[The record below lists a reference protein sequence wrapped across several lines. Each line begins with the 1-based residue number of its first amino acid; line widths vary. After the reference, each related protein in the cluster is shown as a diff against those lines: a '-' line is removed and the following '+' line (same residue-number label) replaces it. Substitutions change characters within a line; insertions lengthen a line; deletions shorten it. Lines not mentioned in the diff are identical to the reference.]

1 MTVKEIRKI
10 RHIREE
16 DAVSPVIATILMVAI
31 TVVLAG
37 TLYVW
42 AANLAESNTGETLD
56 LYSFSSRD
64 SAGSP
69 SLATDDNLAI
79 VTMSQGDPIGWA
91 SLTIRV
97 SVDGGASFNCALP
110 GQSAGDCIVLEAETT
125 DGGLWSV
132 GEDIT
137 IKENGLDLCNA
148 DICELKITITN
159 SRSGNVLGS
168 TTTETEQGGAAVA
181 LPRSETVTVGP
192 DGAVIQIQ
200 GAVISIPQGAL
211 SVDTEL
217 TFEALTASDLF
228 ALGDEDID
236 GYSIPTTF
244 LKLTPHGTT
253 FSQPVTVTI
262 RVTDSMPTTPVIY
275 TKSDDNGDWE
285 EFTGQLNI
293 GANTIT
299 FELYSFSYY
308 FGTSAT
314 ADDVN
319 RISYW
324 WGKVNQHFDN
334 GVWATDPDGSSG
346 ANIDMLQYCQKW
358 WPDTVSVQELPERES
373 IIFYNAGNSGY
384 FPTIKPVF
392 ECVSPDDGTGGGGSG
407 GGGGDPNAC
416 STDSDCLAG
425 GYCLNGVCVYD
436 DQDMDGISDSQ
447 DNCPNTAN
455 ANQLDT
461 DADGVGDACDNCPS
475 DANADQANSDGDG
488 YGDACDAYPNETAP
502 VACPRNY
509 DPVCGIDGNTY
520 TNSCF
525 AQLYNVQVDYNGQC
539 GNCVPDCSGCEC
551 GDDGCGG
558 SCGTCPNGET
568 CNSNQLCVECQ
579 TAADC
584 ASGICA
590 NEVCVD
596 CAEDADCPS
605 GTICDGNGEC
615 ISQGYGVVTW
625 GPSTK
630 GGDSSSVSSQLSS
643 GVTEIFSTG
652 SAFAA
657 LKVDGS
663 VVTWGN
669 NQVGGSVSSSVS
681 AQLSSGVVEIFSTN
695 SAFAAL
701 KSDGSVITWG
711 ASTKGG
717 DSSSVSAQ
725 LSSGVTEIFSSS
737 GAFAALK
744 SDGTVVTWGDSGFG
758 GDSSS
763 VASQL
768 TSIVQINGNYAAFAA
783 LKSDGSVVT
792 WGSQYNGGDSSSVS
806 SQLSSGVSEVYSTY
820 AAFAALKSDG
830 SVVTW
835 GGSGSSFSTTEY
847 GADSSSVSSQL
858 TSITTIVAAESAFAA
873 LKSDGTV
880 VTWGQATWGGDSS
893 SVTSQLTSVT
903 NIYSNVISFA
913 ALKSD
918 GSVVTWGNPDYSGDS
933 SSVSTEL
940 GSGVIDISSSDWA
953 FAAIKSDGSV
963 VTWNPDSWENRG
975 GDSSSVSSELN
986 SGVTEIYSSE
996 MAFSALKTDGS
1007 LVTWGHPNYG
1017 GDSSSVSSYLNS
1029 GIIEVFSSGG
1039 AFAALD
1045 SDGANVPADGTP
1057 CDDGDSSTTND
1068 VYTNGVCQ
1076 GTQSNLPPEI
1086 SYVVIQPNPIYG
1098 TDDAD
1103 CQYSASDS
1111 DGMLTSI
1118 TTSWT
1123 VNGQTGTNYLGVDPL
1138 PSSNFNAGDVLVC
1151 SVRADDDDGDYT
1163 IVNSSPITV
1172 SNSLPVVSS
1181 VVIGYSTQQHTSGTF
1196 AGDQLTCT
1204 PSGGSDADGDVLTYA
1219 FTWYL
1224 NGASHS
1230 TGQNL
1235 DTTGMSSNDVLYC
1248 SAVANDG
1255 TDNSATVSSSSTTVH
1270 TIHNIDIQNM
1280 AYSPSS
1286 ITITAGDI
1294 IIWTNLDSMGH
1305 SATED
1310 NNLFD
1315 SGLLSNGQTYTL
1327 TGLSAG
1333 TYGYYCSA
1341 HPSMTGTIIVQ

>member
-1 MTVKEIRKI
+1 MAVEEIRKI

-110 GQSAGDCIVLEAETT
+110 GQSTGDCIVLEAETG

-159 SRSGNVLGS
+159 SRSENVLGS
-168 TTTETEQGGAAVA
+168 TTTDTEQGGAAVA

-200 GAVISIPQGAL
+200 GAVVSIPQGAL

-244 LKLTPHGTT
+244 LKLTPHGIS
-253 FSQPVTVTI
+253 FSQPVTVTL

-293 GANTIT
+293 GVNTIT

-324 WGKVNQHFDN
+324 WGKVNQHFEN
-334 GVWATDPDGSSG
+334 GAWATDPDGSSG

-384 FPTIKPVF
+384 FPTMKPVF

-447 DNCPNTAN
+447 DNCPAN
-455 ANQLDT
+455 
-461 DADGVGDACDNCPS
+461 
-475 DANADQANSDGDG
+475 ANADQADVDGNG
-488 YGDACDAYPNETAP
+488 VGNACDACYQIFGGA
-502 VACPRNY
+502 
-509 DPVCGIDGNTY
+509 
-520 TNSCF
+520 
-525 AQLYNVQVDYNGQC
+525 VQGYELVN
-539 GNCVPDCSGCEC
+539 GNCVDIDECAVNNGGCGQDTCINVDGSHWCDQCAPDCAGCEC

-558 SCGTCPNGET
+558 SCGSCPNGET
-568 CNSNQLCVECQ
+568 CNTNQLCVDCQ
-579 TAADC
+579 TDADC
-584 ASGICA
+584 GTGYCVA
-590 NEVCVD
+590 EECVD
-596 CAEDADCPS
+596 CITDDDCPA

-615 ISQGYGVVTW
+615 ISQGYAVVTW
-625 GPSTK
+625 G
-630 GGDSSSVSSQLSS
+630 SSPY
-643 GVTEIFSTG
+643 
-652 SAFAA
+652 
-657 LKVDGS
+657 
-663 VVTWGN
+663 
-669 NQVGGSVSSSVS
+669 
-681 AQLSSGVVEIFSTN
+681 
-695 SAFAAL
+695 
-701 KSDGSVITWG
+701 
-711 ASTKGG
+711 GG

-725 LSSGVTEIFSSS
+725 LSSGVTEIFPSY
-737 GAFAALK
+737 L
-744 SDGTVVTWGDSGFG
+744 
-758 GDSSS
+758 
-763 VASQL
+763 
-768 TSIVQINGNYAAFAA
+768 AFAA

-792 WGSQYNGGDSSSVS
+792 WGDSNNGGDSSSVS
-806 SQLSSGVSEVYSTY
+806 SSLSSGVTEIFSTDR
-820 AAFAALKSDG
+820 AFAALKSDG

-835 GGSGSSFSTTEY
+835 GRASF
-847 GADSSSVSSQL
+847 GGDSSSVSSSL
-858 TSITTIVAAESAFAA
+858 SS
-873 LKSDGTV
+873 G
-880 VTWGQATWGGDSS
+880 VTEIFSTNNGNGGA
-893 SVTSQLTSVT
+893 
-903 NIYSNVISFA
+903 FA

-918 GSVVTWGNPDYSGDS
+918 GSVVTWGTSGYGADS
-933 SSVSTEL
+933 SSVSSQL
-940 GSGVIDISSSDWA
+940 SSGVTEIFSSVSA
-953 FAAIKSDGSV
+953 FAALKSDGSV
-963 VTWNPDSWENRG
+963 VTWGESTWG
-975 GDSSSVSSELN
+975 GDSSSVSSQIS
-986 SGVTEIYSSE
+986 SGVTEIFSSDS
-996 MAFSALKTDGS
+996 AFAALKSDGS
-1007 LVTWGHPNYG
+1007 VVTWGHYSNGDSSSVSSQISSGVTEIFPSDSAFAALKSDGSVVTWGVSGYG
-1017 GDSSSVSSYLNS
+1017 GDSSSVSSQ
-1029 GIIEVFSSGG
+1029 ISSGVTEIFSTDRAFAALKSDG
-1039 AFAALD
+1039 SVVTWGAVGYGANSNSESFSLSSGVIEIFSTSYAFAALD

-1057 CDDGDSSTTND
+1057 CDDGDPNTTGD

-1086 SYVVIQPNPIYG
+1086 SYVAIQPNPIYG

-1103 CQYSASDS
+1103 CLYSASDS
-1111 DGMLTSI
+1111 DGGIASI

-1123 VNGQTGTNYLGVDPL
+1123 VNGQTGANYLVDPL
-1138 PSSNFNAGDVLVC
+1138 PSSNFDAGDVLIC
-1151 SVRADDDDGDYT
+1151 SVRAEDDDGDYT

-1172 SNSLPVVSS
+1172 SNSLPVVTGLTFDSTSSGIFTHTTHNCLFSVSDADGDAVTTIVRWYADGVLIGTGPTITLTSSLISVGQNLQCEVTPNDGTVDGQTVITPINANSVVQNSSPSISS
-1181 VVIGYSTQQHTSGTF
+1181 VVIGYSSQQHSSGTF
-1196 AGDQLTCT
+1196 AGDVLTCT
-1204 PSGGSDADGDVLTYA
+1204 ASGADIDNDALTFAY
-1219 FTWYL
+1219 TWYL

-1235 DTTGMSSNDVLYC
+1235 DTTGMSSNDIVHC
-1248 SAVANDG
+1248 SAIANDG
-1255 TDNSATVSSSSTTVH
+1255 TDNSASVDSASTTVF

-1280 AYSPSS
+1280 AFSPST

-1294 IIWTNLDSMGH
+1294 IIWTNLDNMDH
-1305 SATED
+1305 SVTSD
-1310 NNLFD
+1310 DGTTFD
-1315 SGLLSNGQTYTL
+1315 SGLISNSQTFTL
-1327 TGLSAG
+1327 TGLSIG
-1333 TYGYYCSA
+1333 TYGYHCTP

>member
-1 MTVKEIRKI
+1 MSMRANEVRKI

-42 AANLAESNTGETLD
+42 AANLAESNTGDTLE

-79 VTMSQGDPIGWA
+79 VTMSQGNPIGWA
-91 SLTIRV
+91 SLSIRI
-97 SVDGGASFNCALP
+97 SVDGGASFDCALP
-110 GQSAGDCIVLEAETT
+110 GQDSGECVVLEAETT

-137 IKENGLDLCNA
+137 IKENGIDMCNA

-159 SRSGNVLGS
+159 SRSGNILGS
-168 TTTETEQGGAAVA
+168 TTTESEQGGDAVA

-200 GAVISIPQGAL
+200 GAVVSIPQGAL

-244 LKLTPHGTT
+244 LKLTPHGSS
-253 FSQPVTVTI
+253 FSQPVTVTL
-262 RVTDSMPTTPVIY
+262 RVTDSMPTTPIIY

-324 WGKVNQHFDN
+324 WGKVNQHFEN
-334 GVWATDPDGSSG
+334 GAWATDPDGSSG

-436 DQDMDGISDSQ
+436 DQDMDGISDNQ
-447 DNCPNTAN
+447 DNCPANAN
-455 ANQLDT
+455 ANQA
-461 DADGVGDACDNCPS
+461 DADDDGVGDACDNCPTN
-475 DANADQANSDGDG
+475 ANADQANSDGDV
-488 YGDACDAYPNETAP
+488 YGDVCDAYPNTSAP
-502 VACPRNY
+502 LSCLRNY
-509 DPVCGIDGNTY
+509 DPVCGIDGNNY
-520 TNSCF
+520 SNACF

-539 GNCVPDCSGCEC
+539 GNCVPDCAGCEC

-596 CAEDADCPS
+596 CISDQDCPS
-605 GTICDGNGEC
+605 GTLCDGNGEC
-615 ISQGYGVVTW
+615 VIQANINEFHYDSPGADQNEGVEVKLRYAGGIST
-625 GPSTK
+625 
-630 GGDSSSVSSQLSS
+630 SQLSS
-643 GVTEIFSTG
+643 VVVTLYNGQNGLSYATHSLDTFTEGVTDNGFTYYYKMITG
-652 SAFAA
+652 IQNGGP
-657 LKVDGS
+657 DGIS
-663 VVTWGN
+663 
-669 NQVGGSVSSSVS
+669 
-681 AQLSSGVVEIFSTN
+681 LSGVQTIQFLSYEGTFTAADGPANGIQSTDIGI
-695 SAFAAL
+695 SESS
-701 KSDGSVITWG
+701 SDGSLQYF
-711 ASTKGG
+711 
-717 DSSSVSAQ
+717 DSLGWLSA
-725 LSSGVTEIFSSS
+725 
-737 GAFAALK
+737 AA
-744 SDGTVVTWGDSGFG
+744 TWGD
-758 GDSSS
+758 
-763 VASQL
+763 V
-768 TSIVQINGNYAAFAA
+768 
-783 LKSDGSVVT
+783 
-792 WGSQYNGGDSSSVS
+792 
-806 SQLSSGVSEVYSTY
+806 
-820 AAFAALKSDG
+820 
-830 SVVTW
+830 
-835 GGSGSSFSTTEY
+835 
-847 GADSSSVSSQL
+847 
-858 TSITTIVAAESAFAA
+858 
-873 LKSDGTV
+873 
-880 VTWGQATWGGDSS
+880 
-893 SVTSQLTSVT
+893 
-903 NIYSNVISFA
+903 
-913 ALKSD
+913 
-918 GSVVTWGNPDYSGDS
+918 
-933 SSVSTEL
+933 
-940 GSGVIDISSSDWA
+940 
-953 FAAIKSDGSV
+953 
-963 VTWNPDSWENRG
+963 
-975 GDSSSVSSELN
+975 N
-986 SGVTEIYSSE
+986 SY
-996 MAFSALKTDGS
+996 
-1007 LVTWGHPNYG
+1007 
-1017 GDSSSVSSYLNS
+1017 
-1029 GIIEVFSSGG
+1029 
-1039 AFAALD
+1039 
-1045 SDGANVPADGTP
+1045 PADGTA
-1057 CDDGDSSTTND
+1057 CDDGDPNTTGD
-1068 VYTNGVCQ
+1068 AYTNGICQ
-1076 GTQSNLPPEI
+1076 GTQSNSPPTLNSVIITPSTAYESTSLSCTASGVSDI
-1086 SYVVIQPNPIYG
+1086 DGDTVTLSYMWEVNSIQTSTSNTLNGASFNKDDMVSCTITPNDG
-1098 TDDAD
+1098 T
-1103 CQYSASDS
+1103 Q
-1111 DGMLTSI
+1111 DGAPVTSNSI
-1118 TTSWT
+1118 TI
-1123 VNGQTGTNYLGVDPL
+1123 Q
-1138 PSSNFNAGDVLVC
+1138 
-1151 SVRADDDDGDYT
+1151 
-1163 IVNSSPITV
+1163 
-1172 SNSLPVVSS
+1172 NSLPVVSGLTFDSTSSGIFTHTTHNCLFSVSDVDGDAVTTIVRWYADGVLIGTGPTITLTSSLISVGQNLQCEVTPNDGTVDGQTVITPINANSVVQNSSPSISS
-1181 VVIGYSTQQHTSGTF
+1181 VVIEYSTQQHSSGTF

-1204 PSGGSDADGDVLTYA
+1204 TMGTSDADGDGLTYA
-1219 FTWYL
+1219 YTWYL

-1235 DTTGMSSNDVLYC
+1235 DTTGMSSNDIVHC
-1248 SAVANDG
+1248 SAIANDG
-1255 TDNSATVSSSSTTVH
+1255 TDNSASVDSASTTVY

-1280 AYSPSS
+1280 AFSPST

-1294 IIWTNLDSMGH
+1294 IIWTNLDSMDH
-1305 SATED
+1305 SVTSD
-1310 NNLFD
+1310 DGTTFD
-1315 SGLLSNGQTYTL
+1315 SGLIGNSQTFTL
-1327 TGLSAG
+1327 TGLSIG
-1333 TYGYYCSA
+1333 TYGYHCTP
-1341 HPSMTGTIIVQ
+1341 HPSMTATIIVQ